1 MFRYEQRNTGVI
13 RFVVIMVM
21 VVIAV
26 LVVYLGY
33 MWAEP
38 RWKLK
43 NQTTYHAQ
51 LEETV
56 GLYILKGRVG
66 AGGREQGMGGGG

>member
-43 NQTTYHAQ
+43 KQTTYHAQ

-56 GLYILKGRVG
+56 GLSI
-66 AGGREQGMGGGG
+66 